1 MSLYELVFIIRQDVS
16 SSDVDR
22 ITDDF
27 IKIIK
32 NDGGSLVKNEYWGLR
47 SLAYEINNNK
57 KGHYTLLGFEG
68 NGAIVNELER
78 KMKLSEDVIRYMTHN
93 VEAISKEPSPILRG
107 KNPDEEVAIDVTLSK
122 ENIEQI

>member
-32 NDGGSLVKNEYWGLR
+32 NEGGSLIKNEYWGLR
-47 SLAYEINNNK
+47 SLAYEIDNNK

-68 NGAIVNELER
+68 NGAIITELER

-93 VEAISKEPSPILRG
+93 VESVSADPSPILRG
-107 KNPDEEVAIDVTLSK
+107 KSQDDEIAIDVTLNKS
-122 ENIEQI
+122 NLD